1 MKRLVWWPLVLFL
14 TVLSVCGR
22 EPAPHGGDVALI
34 CSRTFL
40 PAMQRWIL
48 YRQSQGYRIHTLIQ
62 SPRQAPSPFLSWGA
76 VLPDPE
82 SIREQIRRLHETTP
96 LSAVL
101 IVGDGAPLLDQ
112 GPAPDDP
119 LGSALDAIPAPRVPA
134 KVIGRFGYETHIASD
149 NWYAD
154 LDGDSFPDVPIGRI
168 PARTVRQAEDA
179 VAKILYY
186 EQVAPSGPWQRRAA
200 LIAGMAGFSPILD
213 NVITNATRQILAG
226 AMPDE
231 YDWTLVQAD
240 WRSPY
245 CPDPSLFRYTVLD
258 ELNKGPLF
266 WVYMGHGL
274 HQELDRLVTPHGS
287 YKIMELGDLQYVRCA
302 AGLPIMIFCAC
313 YTGAYDSTEMSIA
326 EEFVLKPNGP
336 IAAIAASRTSMP
348 YGMGVFGIELLEEV
362 FHRED
367 APGALTLG
375 EYIMAVKKRMTI
387 AGKNAKEENAGEQAS
402 ETDIREDTP
411 EEEPAPEEAG
421 GAPPDEPEAAEE
433 EPAHSGLRL
442 AADSLARTF
451 DPTSPRLNDQLED
464 HRYLF
469 NLFGDPLLRIR
480 FPRRITFDL
489 PETGYLNEHVTVSAG
504 PDAPAGEEW
513 SALEPSSAAEPA
525 RVTVELVNL
534 PTRPK
539 VKIKN
544 RTEYSDSDEARI
556 EYQRTFEAVNDRV
569 LASAEC
575 ESRDGAWSVELPLP
589 VERTGTYIVRVLIT
603 SPDGTSAGA
612 KRIKIRNR

>member
-1 MKRLVWWPLVLFL
+1 MKRLVWWPLILLL
-14 TVLSVCGR
+14 TVLSVCGQ
-22 EPAPHGGDVALI
+22 ESAPRGGDVALV

-48 YRQSQGYRIHTLIQ
+48 YRQSQGYRVHTLIQ
-62 SPRQAPSPFLSWGA
+62 SPRQAPSPSLSWGDI
-76 VLPDPE
+76 LPDPE
-82 SIREQIRRLHETTP
+82 SIRGQIRRLHGTTP

-112 GPAPDDP
+112 SPAPNDP

-134 KVIGRFGYETHIASD
+134 KVIDRFGYETHIASD

-154 LDGDSFPDVPIGRI
+154 LDGDSFPDIPIGRI

-274 HQELDRLVTPHGS
+274 HQELDRLVTPRGS
-287 YKIMELGDLQYVRCA
+287 YKIMELDDLQYVRCG
-302 AGLPIMIFCAC
+302 AGLPVMIFCAC

-336 IAAIAASRTSMP
+336 IAAIASSRTSMP

-367 APGALTLG
+367 APGERTLG
-375 EYIMAVKKRMTI
+375 EYIMAVKRRMTI
-387 AGKNAKEENAGEQAS
+387 AGETAKGESAADEAPETNDPEKDSEEAAGGAQ
-402 ETDIREDTP
+402 D
-411 EEEPAPEEAG
+411 EPAPDGEG
-421 GAPPDEPEAAEE
+421 
-433 EPAHSGLRL
+433 PARSGLRL

-489 PETGYLNEHVTVSAG
+489 PETGYLNEPVTVSSGA
-504 PDAPAGEEW
+504 DASAAEEW
-513 SALEPSSAAEPA
+513 SAIEPSPDTEPA

-539 VKIKN
+539 VKVKN

-556 EYQRTFEAVNDRV
+556 EYQRTFEEVNDRV

-575 ESRDGAWSVELPLP
+575 ESRDGVWSVELPLP
-589 VERTGTYIVRVLIT
+589 VERTGTYIVRVLVT
-603 SPDGTSAGA
+603 SPNGTSAGA